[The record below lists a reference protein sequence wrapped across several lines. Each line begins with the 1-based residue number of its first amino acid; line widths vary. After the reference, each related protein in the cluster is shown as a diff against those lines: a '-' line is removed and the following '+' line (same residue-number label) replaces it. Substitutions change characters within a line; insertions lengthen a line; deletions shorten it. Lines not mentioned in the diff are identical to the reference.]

1 MLWFLKVT
9 AGFQG
14 RFCLGPFRENGS
26 FFKKM
31 FYYTY
36 RTGYWNFRPRKIS
49 CPLITLPL
57 YWQVYQDLAFV
68 VLNEV
73 ILNIAILGLAAS
85 MINKKPET
93 FNQ

>member
-1 MLWFLKVT
+1 
-9 AGFQG
+9 
-14 RFCLGPFRENGS
+14 
-26 FFKKM
+26 M

-36 RTGYWNFRPRKIS
+36 RTGDTEILDQEKYWPTS
-49 CPLITLPL
+49 PLIIWSL

-73 ILNIAILGLAAS
+73 ILNIAILGLAAF